1 MRYVPDF
8 VGQASKLAKM
18 NPKRFGASHIRTVEE
33 QSLPIITGCQDFFA
47 LGRNFNLSPL
57 FRQRRRRLFQKSSS
71 LHKRSRKKRTGRERR
86 RNGPSQFY
94 WHWLKVISKAAY
106 RADSQPSKK
115 KFRHASQNKTAFYK
129 GANSKKDIFD
139 LYFNICPK
147 RCRYLNISNCNW
159 LTERNTLLVQY
170 PSIFYII
177 ILPLRWKMGQGSKI
191 FGCWCVW

>member
-57 FRQRRRRLFQKSSS
+57 FRQRRRRLFQKSSL
-71 LHKRSRKKRTGRERR
+71 LHKSRKKRRNRRERR
-86 RNGPSQFY
+86 WNGPSQFY

-106 RADSQPSKK
+106 RTDSQPSKK
-115 KFRHASQNKTAFYK
+115 SSDRHAFQNKTAYK
-129 GANSKKDIFD
+129 RHYFKKDIFD
-139 LYFNICPK
+139 FSKKMYWNT
-147 RCRYLNISNCNW
+147 LNA
-159 LTERNTLLVQY
+159 LLVQ
-170 PSIFYII
+170 
-177 ILPLRWKMGQGSKI
+177 
-191 FGCWCVW
+191 

>member
-1 MRYVPDF
+1 MCYVPDF

-71 LHKRSRKKRTGRERR
+71 LHKSRKKRRRRERR

-106 RADSQPSKK
+106 RTDSQPSKK
-115 KFRHASQNKTAFYK
+115 S
-129 GANSKKDIFD
+129 SD
-139 LYFNICPK
+139 
-147 RCRYLNISNCNW
+147 
-159 LTERNTLLVQY
+159 TLLKTQTAYVTIGHLDFHFKIFWRISIHENKCLCLFWY
-170 PSIFYII
+170 PWVYLR
-177 ILPLRWKMGQGSKI
+177 ILKDWPLRWKMGQGSKI
-191 FGCWCVW
+191 FSWWCVW

>member
-71 LHKRSRKKRTGRERR
+71 LHKSRKKRRRRERR
-86 RNGPSQFY
+86 WNGPSQFY

-106 RADSQPSKK
+106 RTDSQPSKK
-115 KFRHASQNKTAFYK
+115 SSDRHAFQNKTAYK
-129 GANSKKDIFD
+129 GTT
-139 LYFNICPK
+139 LK
-147 RCRYLNISNCNW
+147 RTFMTIP
-159 LTERNTLLVQY
+159 ERCTGN
-170 PSIFYII
+170 F
-177 ILPLRWKMGQGSKI
+177 K
-191 FGCWCVW
+191 